1 MKKDI
6 FRGKIKK
13 EFVSYIFGCMIF
25 TALFFA
31 GIGVLC
37 LCTSVWGMAP
47 NSCGERLLVASFGVI
62 FIALAVVYLLLE
74 LLVIRK
80 FPKHERIR
88 RSLFNSDIY
97 FTDSTS
103 KEYLGREG
111 SMNKIAFDM
120 IVESAEQRVSQEM
133 LREISQYIEDNLII
147 ERTGRIQA
155 SAPAMGASRASKE
168 YCECEDACLMPEE
181 LGRRLSVLDES
192 FSQMLLRKIDQS
204 GMTDAECYKRAHVD
218 RKLFSKIRSD
228 VNYRPSKSTVISFA
242 IALRLSLDETE
253 EMLKKAGFA
262 LSHSNKFD
270 IIIEYFITNGRYDI
284 FQINEVLFAFDQTL
298 LSV

>member
-1 MKKDI
+1 
-6 FRGKIKK
+6 
-13 EFVSYIFGCMIF
+13 
-25 TALFFA
+25 
-31 GIGVLC
+31 
-37 LCTSVWGMAP
+37 
-47 NSCGERLLVASFGVI
+47 
-62 FIALAVVYLLLE
+62 
-74 LLVIRK
+74 
-80 FPKHERIR
+80 
-88 RSLFNSDIY
+88 
-97 FTDSTS
+97 
-103 KEYLGREG
+103 
-111 SMNKIAFDM
+111 M